1 MDDRD
6 SFQLVD
12 IYLNITSS
20 FICITMVDTSDGGL
34 LTMSVPDGGPTET
47 SRAINNNL
55 HILIYCD
62 RFSKSLKLSFF
73 TLMSLVILATSVY
86 PL

>member
-20 FICITMVDTSDGGL
+20 FICITMVDTSDAGL

-47 SRAINNNL
+47 SRAINNISTYFNL
-55 HILIYCD
+55 L
-62 RFSKSLKLSFF
+62 
-73 TLMSLVILATSVY
+73 
-86 PL
+86 